1 MNGSL
6 NSEKGAAVQ
15 SAGESFNPH
24 ITCAFLYSITRYG
37 YPPAAEGM
45 VRYVNEMAD
54 LGFRSIE
61 LEGIGADHLAR
72 VYADREMIR
81 QAIDARG
88 LSLPVFC
95 TVLPGLG
102 STDAAIR
109 RKNLETFKRGC
120 ETAVALGAGAV
131 LDNGPLVP
139 YAFPANM
146 PIHRHYSQEVL
157 RNVGLPATLVWS
169 EYWKVL
175 AEVLRAACDI
185 AAGYGLSYYL
195 HPCTGSLTETT
206 DGFLRLR
213 EAVGRDNLKFNFDT
227 ANQFFVRENLSLGL
241 LKMGSDLDYIH
252 ISDNHGQRVEHL
264 ATGDGAID
272 WDMFFATLKR
282 IGFKGQLSID
292 VGGDES
298 GIADIDAA
306 YLKTARWIE
315 QKNEEYGIF

>member
-1 MNGSL
+1 MNGSFD
-6 NSEKGAAVQ
+6 SQKFAAAQ
-15 SAGESFNPH
+15 PAGERFNPH

-72 VYADREMIR
+72 VYADRGAIR
-81 QAIDARG
+81 AAIEARG

-102 STDAAIR
+102 SADAAVR
-109 RKNLETFKRGC
+109 RRSLETFEMGC
-120 ETAVALGAGAV
+120 ETAAALGAGAV

-139 YAFPANM
+139 YAFPPDM

-157 RNVGLPATLVWS
+157 RNVGLPASLVWG
-169 EYWKVL
+169 EYWKAL

-185 AAGYGLSYYL
+185 AAGYGLRYYL

-213 EAVGRDNLKFNFDT
+213 DAVGRENLRFNFDT

-241 LKMGSDLDYIH
+241 LKLGGELDYIH

-264 ATGDGAID
+264 AAGDGAID
-272 WDMFFATLKR
+272 WDMFFSALKR
-282 IGFKGQLSID
+282 IGFSGQLSID

-298 GIADIDAA
+298 GIENIDEA

-315 QKNEEYGIF
+315 RKNEEYGIF